1 MRDVELSDGY
11 LAIVPILIGLGMLG
25 FWAVAVTNRRVPEID
40 SGGIEIWF
48 HIAAE
53 VVTGVVLIFGGI
65 AVLIDG
71 EPPLTVVLS
80 SLGLGMLVYTLV
92 VSPGYYVERR
102 DAPLVWMFAGFWI
115 LTIPAVV
122 FRFVGS

>member
-1 MRDVELSDGY
+1 MRCVELSDGY
-11 LAIVPILIGLGMLG
+11 LAIVPILIGLSMLG
-25 FWAVAVTNRRVPEID
+25 FWAVAVATRRVPEID

-53 VVTGVVLIFGGI
+53 AVTGVVLIFGGI
-65 AVLIDG
+65 AVLVDG
-71 EPPLTVVLS
+71 ESPLTVVLS
-80 SLGLGMLVYTLV
+80 SLGLGMLVYTLI

>member
-1 MRDVELSDGY
+1 MQCVELSDGY

-25 FWAVAVTNRRVPEID
+25 FWAVAVATRRVPEID

-53 VVTGVVLIFGGI
+53 AVTGVVLIFGGI

-71 EPPLTVVLS
+71 ESPLTVVLS
-80 SLGLGMLVYTLV
+80 SLGLGMLVYTLI

-102 DAPLVWMFAGFWI
+102 DAPLLWMFAGFWI

>member
-1 MRDVELSDGY
+1 MEFGDWY
-11 LAIVPILIGLGMLG
+11 LVIVPILVGVGMLG
-25 FWAVAVTNRRVPEID
+25 FWAVAIGTRRVPEID

-53 VVTGVVLIFGGI
+53 AVTGVVLIFGGI

-71 EPPLTVVLS
+71 ESPLTVVLS

-122 FRFVGS
+122 VRFVGA